1 MSKVV
6 LIFLSLFCRSGEKN
20 NAEVEKQRNNIIST
34 ANRLVQR
41 MKRDWMHY
49 GRRPSGLCGAAILV
63 AARLNEVHCSIK
75 DIIKVVKVCETTIR
89 KRLCEFSETPT
100 SNLTLDEFMTIDL
113 EGEEDP
119 PCFKASKRKQKLS
132 QLENE
137 QQMEEIQTKISH
149 LQKLIE
155 IDLEKSRKKLRT
167 PLSNY
172 LKTDSPDGK
181 SDDSV
186 VEQFIIKDTVKTIE
200 NVLNEDSNYDE
211 YIETIKSLRPTAASL
226 GITDVITNYQTD
238 IEETKETEENNEL
251 DLTGIDDNELDGYLL
266 TADEIDAKTN
276 VWTRVHKDYLE
287 EMRIKEELKAK
298 EEEERKRKEAAG
310 EVQPKKKRKTR
321 KKMQI
326 QANSASEAIEKMLQE
341 KKISTKINYDVLK
354 NLNPTFGQSTSTFK
368 APEPVVSETVV
379 NTFEQ
384 KRSLKRLPS
393 LKNSSSSSLV
403 NLKTSL
409 LSRLKMKSLES
420 DLHTKEDDDLNEEQM
435 VVQNKETISR
445 SAKNVT
451 AAAQPK
457 ETSTANEDVEE
468 DEDEDEDEDE
478 YEEETEKV
486 KGTQLSIQ
494 QLLVLES
501 GDNDIDNDNNYFDYE
516 DEDYE

>member
-1 MSKVV
+1 
-6 LIFLSLFCRSGEKN
+6 
-20 NAEVEKQRNNIIST
+20 
-34 ANRLVQR
+34 
-41 MKRDWMHY
+41 MHY

-89 KRLCEFSETPT
+89 KRLCEFGETPT

-119 PCFKASKRKQKLS
+119 PCFKANKRKQKQLS
-132 QLENE
+132 QLEDE
-137 QQMEEIQTKISH
+137 QHLEQIQSKISH

-155 IDLEKSRKKLRT
+155 IDLEKSRKRLRT
-167 PLSNY
+167 PFSKY
-172 LKTDSPDGK
+172 LKSGTDSSDAK
-181 SDDSV
+181 SEESA
-186 VEQFIIKDTVKTIE
+186 VEQIIIKDTVQVIE
-200 NVLNEDSNYDE
+200 SVLNQDSLYDNYV
-211 YIETIKSLRPTAASL
+211 ETIRSLRPTAASL
-226 GITDVITNYQTD
+226 GITEVVRSNNSEN
-238 IEETKETEENNEL
+238 IEAESKESEENDEL

-287 EMRIKEELKAK
+287 EMKVKEELKAK

-354 NLNPTFGQSTSTFK
+354 NLNPTFGQTTSTFK
-368 APEPVVSETVV
+368 APEPVVTEEVT
-379 NTFEQ
+379 NRCFEQ
-384 KRSLKRLPS
+384 PKSLKRLPS
-393 LKNSSSSSLV
+393 LKNSSNTSLV

-409 LSRLKMKSLES
+409 LSRLKMKSLETNV
-420 DLHTKEDDDLNEEQM
+420 DKEDEGLNL
-435 VVQNKETISR
+435 VVGPT
-445 SAKNVT
+445 SA
-451 AAAQPK
+451 
-457 ETSTANEDVEE
+457 STASVDHNQAIIVPNREVGGEE
-468 DEDEDEDEDE
+468 DEDEEDIDD
-478 YEEETEKV
+478 YEEDADKLKEK
-486 KGTQLSIQ
+486 QLSIQ
-494 QLLVLES
+494 QLLGLES
-501 GDNDIDNDNNYFDYE
+501 GDNDIDNNNDYFEYD